1 MNKYDLSKQFG
12 SIEKIT
18 NSGLSKHFS
27 SIEKITRSGLSN
39 QFKFMDR
46 TSMTCRS
53 PLPSFHEDNPI
64 NIEYTDTKQSG
75 EQVNNTY
82 NINSEAVQVG
92 DHNILVTTS
101 GAPKLKSV
109 LGSTIVAGILSAV
122 VSTLL
127 AFTLQKYLM

>member
-12 SIEKIT
+12 SIEKTI
-18 NSGLSKHFS
+18 NSDLSKHF
-27 SIEKITRSGLSN
+27 
-39 QFKFMDR
+39 
-46 TSMTCRS
+46 RS

-64 NIEYTDTKQSG
+64 NVEYTDTKQRG
-75 EQVNNTY
+75 AQVNNTY

-92 DHNILVTTS
+92 DHNLLVTTS

-109 LGSTIVAGILSAV
+109 LGSNIVAGILSAV

>member
-27 SIEKITRSGLSN
+27 SIEKITRSDLSN
-39 QFKFMDR
+39 QFKFMNR
-46 TSMTCRS
+46 TCKS

-64 NIEYTDTKQSG
+64 NIEYTGTKQSG

-101 GAPKLKSV
+101 VAAKLKSV
-109 LGSTIVAGILSAV
+109 LESNIVVAV

-127 AFTLQKYLM
+127 AFILDKYLM

>member
-1 MNKYDLSKQFG
+1 
-12 SIEKIT
+12 
-18 NSGLSKHFS
+18 
-27 SIEKITRSGLSN
+27 
-39 QFKFMDR
+39 
-46 TSMTCRS
+46 MTCRS

-101 GAPKLKSV
+101 GAPKIKSV
-109 LGSTIVAGILSAV
+109 LESNIVAGILAAV

-127 AFTLQKYLM
+127 AFILQKYLM

>member
-1 MNKYDLSKQFG
+1 MNKYD
-12 SIEKIT
+12 
-18 NSGLSKHFS
+18 LSKHFS

-46 TSMTCRS
+46 TCMTCRS

-75 EQVNNTY
+75 ELVNNTY

-92 DHNILVTTS
+92 AHNILATTS
-101 GAPKLKSV
+101 GDPKLKSV
-109 LGSTIVAGILSAV
+109 LESNIVAGILAAV

-127 AFTLQKYLM
+127 AFILQKYLM

>member
-18 NSGLSKHFS
+18 NSGLS
-27 SIEKITRSGLSN
+27 N

-46 TSMTCRS
+46 TCMTCSS

-75 EQVNNTY
+75 ELVNNTY
-82 NINSEAVQVG
+82 NVNSEAVQVG
-92 DHNILVTTS
+92 THNILVTTS
-101 GAPKLKSV
+101 SDPKLKSV
-109 LGSTIVAGILSAV
+109 LESNIVAAV

-127 AFTLQKYLM
+127 AFILQKYLL